1 MAEYF
6 LTELRKR
13 FGRKRIGIFYDGH
26 HSSMDDYDILPRI
39 SEKFREYGMIRTA
52 LYFCDKAPE
61 KSNIIEEAGFTV
73 KIFPSVYSD
82 LSMCLEVYEKVLF
95 DDYDM
100 VILVTS
106 NSEFLTLLNELRSR
120 TDQTIV
126 ITESQNKDLYKNL
139 SDEVI
144 EFNDLDNYVLDEIAE
159 IERQMDVEG
168 RNDLQ
173 ISYIDQITT
182 PSKIGEQIE
191 ELSLSPVSE
200 AFEEKEEE

>member
-26 HSSMDDYDILPRI
+26 QSTTDDYYILPKI

-52 LYFCDKAPE
+52 LYFCDKSPE
-61 KSNIIEEAGFTV
+61 KSNTIEEAGFTV

-82 LSMCLEVYEKVLF
+82 LSMCLEIYEKVLF
-95 DDYDM
+95 EDYDM
-100 VILVTS
+100 VILGTR

-120 TDQTIV
+120 TDQTII
-126 ITESQNKDLYKNL
+126 ITESESKSLYKNL

-144 EFNDLDNYVLDEIAE
+144 EFKELDNYVLDELAE
-159 IERQMDVEG
+159 IERQIDVESK
-168 RNDLQ
+168 NDL
-173 ISYIDQITT
+173 SYIEQITT

-200 AFEEKEEE
+200 AFEEEEEE

>member
-1 MAEYF
+1 LAEYF

-26 HSSMDDYDILPRI
+26 QSTTDDYYILPKI

-52 LYFCDKAPE
+52 LYFCDKSPE
-61 KSNIIEEAGFTV
+61 KSNTIEEAGFTV

-82 LSMCLEVYEKVLF
+82 LSMCLEIYEKVLF
-95 DDYDM
+95 EDYDM
-100 VILVTS
+100 VILGTR

-120 TDQTIV
+120 TDQTII
-126 ITESQNKDLYKNL
+126 ITESESKSLYKNL

-144 EFNDLDNYVLDEIAE
+144 EFKELDNYVLDELAE
-159 IERQMDVEG
+159 IERQIDVESK
-168 RNDLQ
+168 NDL
-173 ISYIDQITT
+173 SYIEQITT

-200 AFEEKEEE
+200 AFEEEEEE